1 MADERQIHDE
11 AEVGRDFGWSQGV
24 QLVRPFISRQATKTK
39 PVDALRAKCPKFG
52 MKVTA
57 DPDTILEYESM
68 FAGFPPDVGPLNLRV
83 VALMI

>member
-1 MADERQIHDE
+1 M
-11 AEVGRDFGWSQGV
+11 
-24 QLVRPFISRQATKTK
+24 RPFISRQATKTK